1 MKLLLE
7 NWRNYSNRLNEELLL
22 IEGRIDNAKKKFPK
36 LSKTSDLFGTQK
48 SRLDQLVQADP
59 SGNQKY
65 LLDAARILNYEIYE
79 DPSQMLD
86 GNRITLNLIDYI
98 EKYHKLHSFIRDM
111 DAPFRDLGNVNDFA
125 TLRAVVDAAK
135 QRKEA
140 SGRKKISSEESAK
153 RAREESR
160 VIYKQRV
167 VGEPG
172 KESIHPEDKTK
183 NYIIR
188 RPLTEFASCRYG
200 KGAEWC
206 ISTTESE
213 NMFDEYTDQ
222 GIAFYMITFFN
233 LPRNHDYKT
242 MTIGVA
248 AGNLEIFNARNK
260 QVSSDSIIEALI
272 QNLLNLNKY
281 PLAYEWT
288 EPGQPVDY
296 DKTKSDYKKAATDLG
311 LDYDKVN
318 VFKALQS
325 MAREQKNE
333 ILDLARADQHAKPA
347 GPPKEEF
354 SELLES
360 YNFRYIKVEFMMP
373 QETGGRRPQWES
385 YMDINLDDI
394 VGSPPHGFGFKWK
407 DEYKEESI
415 SSSAKA
421 YFIIKWGNEFKALV
435 EDALSDV
442 LIDSE
447 LVAYGRAPRELKII
461 FEKGSGSLS
470 PGFTNFLYD
479 TKYADNK
486 FVDGQFDA
494 ALIERLL
501 DAGFIGRNE
510 SEEQQEPAPEEK
522 EEQLEPLQETFRR
535 WRKLII

>member
-1 MKLLLE
+1 
-7 NWRNYSNRLNEELLL
+7 
-22 IEGRIDNAKKKFPK
+22 
-36 LSKTSDLFGTQK
+36 
-48 SRLDQLVQADP
+48 
-59 SGNQKY
+59 
-65 LLDAARILNYEIYE
+65 
-79 DPSQMLD
+79 
-86 GNRITLNLIDYI
+86 
-98 EKYHKLHSFIRDM
+98 
-111 DAPFRDLGNVNDFA
+111 
-125 TLRAVVDAAK
+125 
-135 QRKEA
+135 
-140 SGRKKISSEESAK
+140 
-153 RAREESR
+153 
-160 VIYKQRV
+160 
-167 VGEPG
+167 
-172 KESIHPEDKTK
+172 
-183 NYIIR
+183 
-188 RPLTEFASCRYG
+188 
-200 KGAEWC
+200 
-206 ISTTESE
+206 
-213 NMFDEYTDQ
+213 
-222 GIAFYMITFFN
+222 
-233 LPRNHDYKT
+233 

-281 PLAYEWT
+281 PAAYENILDVGDWGEAET
-288 EPGQPVDY
+288 DY
-296 DKTKSDYKKAATDLG
+296 AKAMSDLG
-311 LDYDKVN
+311 LPSAGGLKT
-318 VFKALQS
+318 LQNI
-325 MAREQKNE
+325 AREQKNE

-347 GPPKEEF
+347 GQSEEEF

-385 YMDINLDDI
+385 YMDIDLDDI

-421 YFIIKWGNEFKALV
+421 YFIIKWGNELKALV

-447 LVAYGRAPRELKII
+447 LVAYGRGPRELKII

-470 PGFTNFLYD
+470 PRFTNFLYD

-510 SEEQQEPAPEEK
+510 SEEQHEPAPEEK
-522 EEQLEPLQETFRR
+522 EKQLELPLQEIFRR
-535 WRKLII
+535 WGELII

>member
-248 AGNLEIFNARNK
+248 AGNLEIFNA
-260 QVSSDSIIEALI
+260 
-272 QNLLNLNKY
+272 
-281 PLAYEWT
+281 
-288 EPGQPVDY
+288 
-296 DKTKSDYKKAATDLG
+296 
-311 LDYDKVN
+311 
-318 VFKALQS
+318 
-325 MAREQKNE
+325 
-333 ILDLARADQHAKPA
+333 
-347 GPPKEEF
+347 
-354 SELLES
+354 
-360 YNFRYIKVEFMMP
+360 
-373 QETGGRRPQWES
+373 
-385 YMDINLDDI
+385 
-394 VGSPPHGFGFKWK
+394 
-407 DEYKEESI
+407 
-415 SSSAKA
+415 
-421 YFIIKWGNEFKALV
+421 
-435 EDALSDV
+435 
-442 LIDSE
+442 
-447 LVAYGRAPRELKII
+447 
-461 FEKGSGSLS
+461 
-470 PGFTNFLYD
+470 
-479 TKYADNK
+479 
-486 FVDGQFDA
+486 
-494 ALIERLL
+494 
-501 DAGFIGRNE
+501 
-510 SEEQQEPAPEEK
+510 
-522 EEQLEPLQETFRR
+522 
-535 WRKLII
+535 